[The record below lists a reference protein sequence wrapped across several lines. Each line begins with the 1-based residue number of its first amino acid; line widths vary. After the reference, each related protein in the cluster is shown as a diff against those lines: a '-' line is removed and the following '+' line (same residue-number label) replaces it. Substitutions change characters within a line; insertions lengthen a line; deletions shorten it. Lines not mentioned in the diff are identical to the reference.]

1 MICPQCQNDV
11 SVTEAQYL
19 SMYTCPK
26 CQAVYFIDINGQ
38 PDYADMSTSEE
49 AFQQDQASQHPPVEY
64 VQSENQIEQTD
75 SDVHDVSIPDQE
87 NMDLNQDFS
96 NLNPF
101 ENLQNQPIEEPL
113 AADLSPFGT
122 VASEIVN
129 FANQNEAIGVLT
141 YDLTV
146 AGLDTKETVSV
157 FREAVED
164 SKFGWLPQDIV
175 IKNGECVFKNLN
187 PVRAFII
194 AKRIQF
200 LDIEMQ
206 WRQNVQV

>member
-11 SVTEAQYL
+11 PVTETQYL

-38 PDYADMSTSEE
+38 ADFGDMSGSEE
-49 AFQQDQASQHPPVEY
+49 SFQQDQLSPH
-64 VQSENQIEQTD
+64 
-75 SDVHDVSIPDQE
+75 
-87 NMDLNQDFS
+87 QDFS

-101 ENLQNQPIEEPL
+101 ESSPNQSNEPNQLGESAPFNEFSEVVPAAAEEQPI
-113 AADLSPFGT
+113 ADLSPFGV
-122 VASEIVN
+122 VASEIVD
-129 FANQNEAIGVLT
+129 FANQNEDMGVLT

-146 AGLDTKETVSV
+146 TGLDTKETVSV

-175 IKNGECVFKNLN
+175 IKNGECEFKNLN
-187 PVRAFII
+187 PVQAFVI